1 MKALS
6 IAALMAL
13 VSATTLSTI
22 PANADNCNV
31 GGYHGGF
38 QSGYNTGFNPRFNNG
53 FNPQFNNGFN
63 NPYAYGTTAN
73 SFRFRGGNPFFN
85 PFAGNIN
92 GRQTAINNRIQQG
105 IQNGRLNANEASK
118 LQNRYNQIASLEAR
132 LRTSGNGLS
141 FGERARLNSDLSRL
155 QGQLSRDLN
164 DRRWW

>member
-6 IAALMAL
+6 IAALLAL

-38 QSGYNTGFNPRFNNG
+38 QSSYNNGFNPGFNNG
-53 FNPQFNNGFN
+53 FNPNFN

-105 IQNGRLNANEASK
+105 ISNGRLNQREATK
-118 LQNRYNQIASLEAR
+118 LQNRYNQIATLEAQ
-132 LRTSGNGLS
+132 LRTSGNRLS
-141 FGERARLNSDLSRL
+141 FSERARLNNDLNRL

-164 DRRWW
+164 DRRWFW

>member
-6 IAALMAL
+6 IAALLAL

-31 GGYHGGF
+31 GGGYNGGF
-38 QSGYNTGFNPRFNNG
+38 QSSYNPGFNNG
-53 FNPQFNNGFN
+53 FNPNFN

-92 GRQTAINNRIQQG
+92 GRQSAINSRIQQG
-105 IQNGRLNANEASK
+105 ISNGRLNQREATR
-118 LQNRYNQIASLEAR
+118 LQNRYNQIANLEAQ
-132 LRTSGNGLS
+132 LRTSGNRLS
-141 FGERARLNSDLSRL
+141 FSERARLNGDLSRL

-164 DRRWW
+164 DRRWFW